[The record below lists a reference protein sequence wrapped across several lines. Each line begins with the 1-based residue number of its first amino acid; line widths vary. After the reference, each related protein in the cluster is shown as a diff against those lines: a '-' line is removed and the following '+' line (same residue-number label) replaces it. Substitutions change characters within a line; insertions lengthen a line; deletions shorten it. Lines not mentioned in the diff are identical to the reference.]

1 MIIPCEF
8 AADVVTKTLNRN
20 DSLEDSAMEAV
31 LCLYWSSFPCKGDG
45 LTPGR
50 AKLHQPVLFPLLE
63 TVKVGLECADVMH
76 SLDGMEQQTVT
87 QQTSA
92 LWDKRYLKQS
102 LLFLLCKQIITAISS
117 RKLVSGLANSVWC
130 PYKIGDLKE
139 IEKIQKRATKLVIKL
154 KNKSYVDRLIY
165 LNLPTLKYRRL
176 EGDTIEVF
184 KITHNI
190 YDTRVSPDLPFN
202 ERAKHRRQQLYI
214 TK

>member
-1 MIIPCEF
+1 
-8 AADVVTKTLNRN
+8 
-20 DSLEDSAMEAV
+20 MEAV

-102 LLFLLCKQIITAISS
+102 LLFYYASK
-117 RKLVSGLANSVWC
+117 
-130 PYKIGDLKE
+130 
-139 IEKIQKRATKLVIKL
+139 
-154 KNKSYVDRLIY
+154 
-165 LNLPTLKYRRL
+165 
-176 EGDTIEVF
+176 
-184 KITHNI
+184 
-190 YDTRVSPDLPFN
+190 
-202 ERAKHRRQQLYI
+202 
-214 TK
+214 